1 MYQHGAAEQA
11 GLFIGAW
18 GVADAMSR
26 GRGILLGGTVR
37 DIVTLITGDMG
48 LGYITV
54 FVIEAG
60 LLIVSMLLLNQ
71 INITEFRTNQPNL
84 VELAALTGDA

>member
-1 MYQHGAAEQA
+1 
-11 GLFIGAW
+11 
-18 GVADAMSR
+18 
-26 GRGILLGGTVR
+26 
-37 DIVTLITGDMG
+37 MG

>member
-1 MYQHGAAEQA
+1 
-11 GLFIGAW
+11 
-18 GVADAMSR
+18 MSR
-26 GRGILLGGTVR
+26 GLGILLGGTVR